1 MSQEP
6 APAHRRVGRPP
17 SATVGEAG
25 STRTVDRALSLL
37 DAVLAAGRGASLS
50 SLGRAVSLSPSTASR
65 LLDTLAQ
72 HGLVEREDDGSYR
85 TGIRLKQVAAAALRD
100 DPLYE
105 ASGPHLEALANASRE
120 VASLGIPLGPDE
132 VLYLRQV
139 VAPGQLVQAVGWVG
153 RTIPRQDTA
162 LGMAL
167 TGTLE
172 PVGYAISSRT
182 ENEVDAVA
190 APVYDH
196 YCSIVGALSV
206 SAPRYRTSIEDLH
219 RFGQLLLVQAA
230 QLSATLGASAEVI
243 AAARAQG

>member
-1 MSQEP
+1 MSQE
-6 APAHRRVGRPP
+6 PAHRRVGRPAAAP
-17 SATVGEAG
+17 AGEAG

-37 DAVLAAGRGASLS
+37 DAVLAASRGASLS

-65 LLDTLAQ
+65 LLETLAQ

-85 TGIRLKQVAAAALRD
+85 TGIRLKQLAAAALRD

-105 ASGPHLEALANASRE
+105 TSGPHLEALASSTRE

-153 RTIPRQDTA
+153 RTIPRRDTA

-167 TGTLE
+167 DGRLGAE
-172 PVGYAISSRT
+172 GYAISSRP

-196 YCSIVGALSV
+196 YCRIVGALSI
-206 SAPRYRTSIEDLH
+206 SAPRYRTSVEDLQ
-219 RFGQLLLVQAA
+219 RFGRLLVVQAA
-230 QLSATLGASAEVI
+230 QLSATLGASAEAI
-243 AAARAQG
+243 AGLRAQV